1 MIDLH
6 NFEKFSK
13 KSVSVKKEEE
23 KFLSWCYSEI
33 AVKTEKNLQFF
44 FRSGHHQKIFFLDE
58 TDLIWDV
65 K

>member
-44 FRSGHHQKIFFLDE
+44 FSQWASSKNFLP
-58 TDLIWDV
+58 
-65 K
+65 